1 MVIADHM
8 QRLVGRTCDL
18 DTIEIS
24 PAGLGIHFPKLDA
37 DIYLPAIL
45 EGLLGSRAWMTAHN
59 ARRGVKRSKA
69 AAA

>member
-45 EGLLGSRAWMTAHN
+45 KACSGH
-59 ARRGVKRSKA
+59 ARG
-69 AAA
+69 